1 MGAEGPRF
9 ESGYPDGHRRWT
21 RCTRRPAGLTRGPG
35 PGAARLPRSPG
46 PAPLPARLTTTSAA
60 TERPQE
66 NPAVKSDVETLN
78 PTRVKLTVEVGYDEL
93 KPSLDAAYKTIG
105 GQVQVPGFRKGKVP
119 ARVIDQRFGRAAVL
133 QEAVNDALP
142 KFYQQAI
149 EATDYVPLGQP
160 TVDVDQ
166 VPDPA
171 TGGELKF
178 SVEVDVRPTLELPDL
193 SELAV
198 TVDDLAVADE
208 DVEARL
214 TSLRERFGT
223 LTGVDRPA
231 AEGDFVSIDLRAEI
245 DGEEIETAK
254 GISYQ
259 VGNGNMIIGLDD
271 ALTGLSAEGTT
282 TFTAPLA
289 GGDRAGQDAE
299 ITVTV
304 QSVKERVL
312 PEADDDFAQMASEFD
327 TLEELRADLVSQVE
341 QTKKFDQGLQ
351 ARDRVLEKLLEVV
364 DVPVPDSLVEAEVHR
379 HLEQENRLE
388 DETHRAEVTESSRQ
402 AIRSQLLLDALAERE
417 EVGVAQ
423 EELVEY
429 LVGQAQQYGMEPN
442 QFVQMMDGAG
452 QVPAMVAE
460 VRRRKALAIAMERAT
475 VTDASGN
482 AVDLEELVG
491 TDEDD
496 TEETVVE
503 STEETGETVDA
514 VGDDAQE
521 AADAAA
527 APAGDDAPEDDG
539 KA

>member
-1 MGAEGPRF
+1 M
-9 ESGYPDGHRRWT
+9 
-21 RCTRRPAGLTRGPG
+21 
-35 PGAARLPRSPG
+35 
-46 PAPLPARLTTTSAA
+46 
-60 TERPQE
+60 
-66 NPAVKSDVETLN
+66 KSDVETLN

-105 GQVQVPGFRKGKVP
+105 GQVTVPGFRKGKVP

-223 LTGVDRPA
+223 LTGVDRAA

-245 DGEEIETAK
+245 GGEEIETAK

-271 ALTGLSAEGTT
+271 ALTGLSAEATT

-364 DVPVPDSLVEAEVHR
+364 DVPVPESLVEAEVHR

-452 QVPAMVAE
+452 QVPAMVSE
-460 VRRRKALAIAMERAT
+460 VRRRKALAIAMEKAT

-491 TDEDD
+491 SDED
-496 TEETVVE
+496 ESGETVVE
-503 STEETGETVDA
+503 STDESGETVDPT
-514 VGDDAQE
+514 GDDAQE

-527 APAGDDAPEDDG
+527 APADEAPATGDDTAEGDS